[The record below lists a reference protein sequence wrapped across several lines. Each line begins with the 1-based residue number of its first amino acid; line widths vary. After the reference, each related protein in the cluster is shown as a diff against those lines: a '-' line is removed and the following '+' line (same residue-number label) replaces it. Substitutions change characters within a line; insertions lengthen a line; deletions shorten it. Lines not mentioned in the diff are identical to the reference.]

1 MRKLRFRRGWGSL
14 FLSLFVFFSL
24 STQLFAQWEERRKR
38 KQKLASKANW
48 PKVESK
54 TQNYFFSSAA
64 NTHTH
69 RHTYSFGCMYVCSQQ
84 ALRREGKSRAG
95 KESCLRLR
103 RRLLTV
109 TATAGHNGHTHT
121 HKRCNG
127 DFFHSHS
134 QCSPKRNKQT
144 VTERMKEREREK
156 ERIARFRL
164 LLPGRQ
170 HNY

>member
-1 MRKLRFRRGWGSL
+1 MSEAKKSKERKKLRTLRFLRGWGPYFFHFS
-14 FLSLFVFFSL
+14 SFFSL

-121 HKRCNG
+121 HTNG
-127 DFFHSHS
+127 AMVTFSIPIPS
-134 QCSPKRNKQT
+134 AVQNETNKQ
-144 VTERMKEREREK
+144 
-156 ERIARFRL
+156 
-164 LLPGRQ
+164 
-170 HNY
+170 